1 MDGPRPSPTRA
12 WARAIVDRLAY
23 GGNIIEIGTHWT
35 RSVRSSM
42 VRPRPRVVVQSATII
57 RVGVSGAGHM
67 GALETICM
75 TVSNAT
81 GLASLAIT
89 YANWRKARKNP
100 PTLTFTVTGP
110 LTDEV
115 RKALDQLNRPE
126 DEEKDA
132 S

>member
-1 MDGPRPSPTRA
+1 VEISISAVGEEIALDQFCHWLREDVDI
-12 WARAIVDRLAY
+12 ARA
-23 GGNIIEIGTHWT
+23 
-35 RSVRSSM
+35 
-42 VRPRPRVVVQSATII
+42 ATIS
-57 RVGVSGAGHM
+57 RVGAAGAGHM
-67 GALETICM
+67 GTLETICM

-100 PTLTFTVTGP
+100 PTLTFTVSGP
-110 LTDEV
+110 LTDEL